1 MFSRLLLYFAQL
13 MQRNDFTFKLKTVV
27 FFFQNKVVLQL

>member
-27 FFFQNKVVLQL
+27 FFQNKVVLQL